1 MSCLLPVVN
10 YKYKVESTTHLEGNT
25 IDVKNTPLLKIDTD
39 QLTILTVVGI
49 TTGTLLSIGVLS
61 NVVCFLFLCR
71 YMKFKQK

>member
-10 YKYKVESTTHLEGNT
+10 YKYKVETTHLEGIT
-25 IDVKNTPLLKIDTD
+25 IDVTNTPLLKTDTD

-49 TTGTLLSIGVLS
+49 NTGTLLSIGVLS

-71 YMKFKQK
+71 YM

>member
-1 MSCLLPVVN
+1 MSCLLPDVN
-10 YKYKVESTTHLEGNT
+10 YKYKVESTHLEGIT
-25 IDVKNTPLLKIDTD
+25 IDVTNTPLLKTDTD

-71 YMKFKQK
+71 YM

>member
-10 YKYKVESTTHLEGNT
+10 YKYKVESTTHLEGIT
-25 IDVKNTPLLKIDTD
+25 IDVTNTPLLKTDTD

-61 NVVCFLFLCR
+61 NVVLYCN
-71 YMKFKQK
+71 